1 MKKSYIKIIL
11 FIFIFSFVLLLNSL
25 KFKMLG
31 QIELDILLL
40 VSLWI
45 VYLLHLGQNFLNSLY
60 IQRFIKIVVKVLML

>member
-40 VSLWI
+40 VSLLI
-45 VYLLHLGQNFLNSLY
+45 VYLTFGFEKDRICKKHKLFNNKFL
-60 IQRFIKIVVKVLML
+60 